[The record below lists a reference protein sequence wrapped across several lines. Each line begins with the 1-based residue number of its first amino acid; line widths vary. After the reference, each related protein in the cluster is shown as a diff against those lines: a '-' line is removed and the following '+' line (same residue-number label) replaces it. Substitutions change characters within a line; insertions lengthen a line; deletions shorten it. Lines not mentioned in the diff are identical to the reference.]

1 MRPAT
6 TYSRVDA
13 QRAWARRRADLND
26 LAWIDTVLDEIDAR
40 AKELQQRTAA
50 VLAAE
55 YSREPDPKEP

>member
-1 MRPAT
+1 VRPAT

-55 YSREPDPKEP
+55 NTHQPERRNP